1 MMIESSVLYRAA
13 GLSAVVALI
22 ALIVSAIAIALFF
35 GGAGQVYGPINDVFV
50 AVTLI
55 ALILP
60 ILAIDRAA
68 GAQAGFWLR
77 IVTVGA
83 IAGAVLVAAG
93 QLMLVVGI
101 IDLRTSFVTGGL
113 GIIPVLIWIVALVVL
128 SVPLG
133 VLPGSL
139 GWLAG
144 AVIALVVVGSVVA
157 MITAGPVAWVTWATV
172 VVVLVAWLGSLA
184 ATFMSRTTT

>member
-22 ALIVSAIAIALFF
+22 ALIASAVAIALFF
-35 GGAGQVYGPINDVFV
+35 GGAGQVFGPINDVFV

-55 ALILP
+55 ALVLP
-60 ILAIDRAA
+60 ILAVDRAA
-68 GAQAGFWLR
+68 VAQAGFWLR
-77 IVTVGA
+77 VVTVGA
-83 IAGAVLVAAG
+83 IAGAVLIAAG

-101 IDLRTSFVTGGL
+101 IDLQTSFVTGGL
-113 GIIPVLIWIVALVVL
+113 GIIPVLIWIVAVVVL

-133 VLPGSL
+133 VLPVSL

-144 AVIALVVVGSVVA
+144 AVIAFVVVGSVVA
-157 MITAGPVAWVTWATV
+157 MITAGPLAWVTWATV
-172 VVVLVAWLGSLA
+172 VAVLVAWLGRLA
-184 ATFMSRTTT
+184 ATFMSRSTA

>member
-68 GAQAGFWLR
+68 GAQTGFWLR
-77 IVTVGA
+77 IVTIGA

-144 AVIALVVVGSVVA
+144 AVIALVVVGSAVA
-157 MITAGPVAWVTWATV
+157 MATTGPVAWVTWATV

-184 ATFMSRTTT
+184 ATFMSRSTA

>member
-35 GGAGQVYGPINDVFV
+35 GGAGQIYGPINDVFV
-50 AVTLI
+50 AVTMI

-83 IAGAVLVAAG
+83 IAGAVLIAAG

-128 SVPLG
+128 AVPLG

-157 MITAGPVAWVTWATV
+157 MATTGPVAWVTWATV

-184 ATFMSRTTT
+184 ATFMSRTTA

>member
-68 GAQAGFWLR
+68 GAQTGFWLR

-172 VVVLVAWLGSLA
+172 VAVLVAWLGSLA